1 MGRSPPN
8 PSQPGRL
15 LTTPTDGSDA
25 HGSLRIAGAPQRSQ
39 QNRTF
44 SSKSSHTEGRRR
56 PCIGR
61 GGRAGDS
68 RGRPVGVGCL
78 AWKPGH
84 LAHAAVASRGEQS
97 APGICGWPP
106 FPPDFSS
113 NWGGHCKRAPGGPCG
128 RGEEEEEAE
137 GMLGGT
143 SHKDPAPPRGPD
155 PFSRSLIGFSP
166 IFLHMP
172 PGLHFPLSAFISSSC
187 SLNLF
192 CLVPPNPLP
201 STSPTFI
208 LISFLISAVCA
219 RVPPSLELSLPV
231 SCSPP
236 PPLSSPPPPLP
247 GEWGRLCRR
256 QTQGD
261 KCYPGW

>member
-1 MGRSPPN
+1 
-8 PSQPGRL
+8 
-15 LTTPTDGSDA
+15 
-25 HGSLRIAGAPQRSQ
+25 
-39 QNRTF
+39 
-44 SSKSSHTEGRRR
+44 
-56 PCIGR
+56 
-61 GGRAGDS
+61 
-68 RGRPVGVGCL
+68 
-78 AWKPGH
+78 
-84 LAHAAVASRGEQS
+84 
-97 APGICGWPP
+97 
-106 FPPDFSS
+106 
-113 NWGGHCKRAPGGPCG
+113 
-128 RGEEEEEAE
+128 
-137 GMLGGT
+137 MLGGT